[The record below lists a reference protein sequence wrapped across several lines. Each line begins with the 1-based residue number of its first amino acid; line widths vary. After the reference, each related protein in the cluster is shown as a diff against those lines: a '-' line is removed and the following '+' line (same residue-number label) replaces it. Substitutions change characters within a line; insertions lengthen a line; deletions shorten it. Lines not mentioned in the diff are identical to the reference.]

1 MVVIEI
7 ATLGVTALGIGAG
20 IYGVRKAGEE
30 SEARQKYWS
39 SKVDKMYDK
48 VKEDFK
54 DQ

>member
-1 MVVIEI
+1 MVVIEV
-7 ATLGVTALGIGAG
+7 ATLAVTGLGILGG

-39 SKVDKMYDK
+39 KKVDSMYEK

-54 DQ
+54 S